1 MHVASRSYARA
12 LRHVAT
18 CLCVAYTHTHTHT
31 HTHRSRSAHGGS
43 NDWRKGVHGASIC
56 MASAWRRAKR
66 LVQVHASIHARVH
79 LDLGGT
85 TRRVLAQP
93 LGLCP
98 SHPAW
103 SLSLTSCLVSVPHI
117 LLGLCPSHP
126 ASFFVSHPHTL
137 PVLISR
143 AHAKKDL
150 VSEVRRWT

>member
-43 NDWRKGVHGASIC
+43 NDWRKCVHGASIC

-103 SLSLTSCLVSVPHI
+103 SLSLTSCLI
-117 LLGLCPSHP
+117 LRLSPSHP
-126 ASFFVSHPHTL
+126 ACSNL
-137 PVLISR
+137 AR
-143 AHAKKDL
+143 AREEGPGERSSQVDL
-150 VSEVRRWT
+150 TCASQFWFSSDNLCR